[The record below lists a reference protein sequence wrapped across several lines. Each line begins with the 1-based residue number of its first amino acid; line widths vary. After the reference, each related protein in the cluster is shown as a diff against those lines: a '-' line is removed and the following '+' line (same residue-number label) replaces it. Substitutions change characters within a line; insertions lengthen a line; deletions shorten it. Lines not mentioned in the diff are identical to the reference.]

1 MEVLETRIETNP
13 GMTIA
18 EFWIESKILCPKLP
32 SRSQFYE
39 WMQIAWIHD
48 PQPRGGCKIA
58 SKYTQRHLNR
68 IVKLYQFK
76 QEVGSLKAAQIK
88 LFEEMKQNP
97 ELYFEE
103 ETND

>member
-1 MEVLETRIETNP
+1 MEVLTTEIEVNP
-13 GMTIA
+13 EMTFLDLWVEA
-18 EFWIESKILCPKLP
+18 KILCPKLP
-32 SRSQFYE
+32 VKSQFYE
-39 WMQIAWIHD
+39 WLKIAWIHD

-68 IVKLYQFK
+68 IAKLYEFK
-76 QEVGSLKAAQIK
+76 QQFGSLKAAQSM

-103 ETND
+103 EIND